1 MCNENGPGNQSTEI
15 SDKLKPDEKIE
26 DMVVKNYHIARL
38 QSWDFGI
45 VEGASLPYICFV
57 IEFYQI

>member
-15 SDKLKPDEKIE
+15 SDKLKPVDKIE
-26 DMVVKNYHIARL
+26 DMVVKNYRIARL

-45 VEGASLPYICFV
+45 VEGASFPYICFV
-57 IEFYQI
+57 IEFCQI